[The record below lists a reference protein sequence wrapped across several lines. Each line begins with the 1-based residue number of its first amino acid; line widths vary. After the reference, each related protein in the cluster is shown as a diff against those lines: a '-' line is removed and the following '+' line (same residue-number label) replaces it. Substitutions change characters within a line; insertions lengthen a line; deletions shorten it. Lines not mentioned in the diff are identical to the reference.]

1 MKTKLF
7 FLTAFILTVATPAQA
22 VIYVRLSGGDYNN
35 FQAAVNAAV
44 AAGGTQ
50 TIIVGNGTYTG
61 AGNYNISIDTDGI
74 DLTIESENG
83 PDVCIINANSLGR
96 VFSLSNVNIADS
108 VVIRGFT
115 ISGGV
120 APNSFGGGGIY
131 NHNSVLTVENCRI
144 LNNSSTKGGG
154 VYTGGTV
161 GSLVM
166 TDCII
171 AGNVCSSSSG
181 GGGMHI
187 NNNASVTATNCIF
200 RSNSVSSPSMHAG
213 CMYITFGVVDFQNC
227 LFEGNSAYGSGG
239 VFYAID
245 STVDITNCTF
255 VGNKCTGNGGVGFIT
270 ESSFTT
276 TINVKNSIFR
286 DNAADNLGDT
296 FQIVA
301 SPATDAVLNYSY
313 SDINESIQS
322 INGIGM
328 WNDLGGTI
336 DVDPLFASAGYWKSN
351 VWVSGDY
358 HLMSMVGRWDP
369 ASESW
374 VVDAEHS
381 PCIDAGDPADSVGAE
396 PVGYNGDRINMG
408 AYGGTAQASKSPY
421 CLGTLTADLNK
432 DCHVNILDFAEMAL
446 QWLMCD
452 MQPQNLCWQ

>member
-1 MKTKLF
+1 MKTNTF
-7 FLTAFILTVATPAQA
+7 FLIASILAMTVPAQA

-61 AGNYNISIDTDGI
+61 TGNYNISIDTDGI
-74 DLTIESENG
+74 NLTIESENG

-120 APNSFGGGGIY
+120 APNIFGGGGIY

-154 VYTGGTV
+154 IYTGGTV

-227 LFEGNSAYGSGG
+227 LFEGNSANGSGG

-255 VGNKCTGNGGVGFIT
+255 VGNKCTSNGGVGFIT
-270 ESSFTT
+270 ESSFAT

-286 DNAADNLGDT
+286 DNVADNFGDT
-296 FQIVA
+296 FYIVA

-322 INGIGM
+322 INGIGT

-336 DVDPLFASAGYWKSN
+336 DADPLFASAGYWKSN

-358 HLMSMVGRWDP
+358 HLKSMVGRWDP

-374 VVDAEHS
+374 VVDDEHS

-396 PVGYNGDRINMG
+396 PAGYNGNRINMG
-408 AYGGTAQASKSPY
+408 AYGGTAQASRSPY
-421 CLGTLTADLNK
+421 CLPTLSADLNH
-432 DCHVNILDFAEMAL
+432 DCYVNLTDFAEMAS
-446 QWLMCD
+446 QWMMCD
-452 MQPQNLCWQ
+452 IYPQSFCQ